1 MQEEI
6 DYLKERIEFYKKIV
20 EIKSET
26 IDSLNKLVASYEE
39 RLTQ

>member
-20 EIKSET
+20 DIKSET
-26 IDSLNKLVASYEE
+26 IENLNKLITSYEE
-39 RLTQ
+39 RLK